1 MVETSIIFFL
11 LGVVIGAAIATV
23 IFNLMKKDYQNL
35 TNSIF
40 SFTQEQKEKEK
51 QELIDYLKNSF
62 SHLSLE
68 ALSKSTEQFLQLA
81 NQTLSRQLQSGSMT
95 LEEKK
100 KLIDQTF
107 QSMQEELNKV
117 QNLIKELEKDRVE
130 KFGMLAQKLTESQ
143 RTIQQL
149 NETTSKLTSALA
161 SSKVRGQW
169 GERMAEDIL
178 RLSGLKEGINYFKQ
192 KAIQSANTRPDYTF
206 ILPNELKVN
215 MDVKFPYDNY
225 MAYQNATNENDKEIY
240 KQNFLK
246 DVRQRIKEVTTRDYI
261 NPSENTV
268 DYVLVF
274 IPNEHM
280 YAFIMESDSSII
292 DEALKQKVI
301 LCSPITLYAILA
313 IIRQAVDNFSLE
325 KKASQ
330 IIELMGM
337 FHKQWNEFLKSL
349 DAMGKKID
357 DAKREFEKLTTTR
370 KNQLEKPLRRIE
382 QLREETGIKVTPDN
396 SRLISNGNDSNELLD
411 SDNERS

>member
-1 MVETSIIFFL
+1 MESLIIFL
-11 LGVVIGAAIATV
+11 LGFIIGGALVSLFFI
-23 IFNLMKKDYQNL
+23 LRKKDYEKITTQIVSL
-35 TNSIF
+35 TE
-40 SFTQEQKEKEK
+40 EQKEKER
-51 QELIDYLKNSF
+51 QQLIDYLKNSF
-62 SHLSLE
+62 ANLSFEVLN
-68 ALSKSTEQFLQLA
+68 KSTEQFLQLA

-130 KFGMLAQKLTESQ
+130 KFGMLTQKISESQ
-143 RTIQQL
+143 KIIQQL
-149 NETTSKLTSALA
+149 NETTGKLTSALA

-178 RLSGLKEGINYFKQ
+178 RLSGLKEGINYLKQ
-192 KAIQSANTRPDYTF
+192 KAIQTGTTRPDYTF
-206 ILPNELKVN
+206 ILPNQLKVN

-225 MAYQNATNENDKEIY
+225 MNYQNATSDSDKELY

-246 DVRQRIKEVTTRDYI
+246 DVRSRIKEVTTRDYI
-261 NPSENTV
+261 NPADNTV

-280 YAFIMESDSSII
+280 YAFIMENDPTII
-292 DEALKQKVI
+292 DEALKQRVI

-325 KKASQ
+325 QRASQ
-330 IIELMGM
+330 IIELMGV
-337 FHKQWNEFLKSL
+337 FYKQWNEFLKSL
-349 DAMGKKID
+349 ENMGKKID
-357 DAKREFEKLTTTR
+357 DAKKEFEKLTTTR
-370 KNQLEKPLRRIE
+370 KNQLEKPLKKIE
-382 QLREETGIKVTPDN
+382 ELREAAGIKLDVSN
-396 SRLISNGNDSNELLD
+396 SKLISNGNEHKLVSSDLD
-411 SDNERS
+411 DE

>member
-1 MVETSIIFFL
+1 MESLIIFL
-11 LGVVIGAAIATV
+11 LGFIIGGALVSLFFI
-23 IFNLMKKDYQNL
+23 LRKKDYEKITTQIVSL
-35 TNSIF
+35 TE
-40 SFTQEQKEKEK
+40 EQKEKER
-51 QELIDYLKNSF
+51 QQLIDYLKNSF
-62 SHLSLE
+62 ANLSFE
-68 ALSKSTEQFLQLA
+68 ALNKSTEQFLQLA

-130 KFGMLAQKLTESQ
+130 KFGMLTQKISESQ
-143 RTIQQL
+143 KIIQQL
-149 NETTSKLTSALA
+149 NETTGKLTSALA

-178 RLSGLKEGINYFKQ
+178 RLSGLKEGINYLKQ
-192 KAIQSANTRPDYTF
+192 KAIQTGTTRPDYTF
-206 ILPNELKVN
+206 LLPNQLKVN

-225 MAYQNATNENDKEIY
+225 MNYQNATSDSDKELY

-246 DVRQRIKEVTTRDYI
+246 DVRARIKEVTTRDYI
-261 NPSENTV
+261 NPADNTV

-280 YAFIMESDSSII
+280 YAFIMENDPTII
-292 DEALKQKVI
+292 DEALKQRVI

-325 KKASQ
+325 QRASQ
-330 IIELMGM
+330 IIELMGV
-337 FHKQWNEFLKSL
+337 FYKQWNEFLKSL
-349 DAMGKKID
+349 ENMGKKID
-357 DAKREFEKLTTTR
+357 DAKKEFEKLTTTR
-370 KNQLEKPLRRIE
+370 KNQLEKPLKKIE
-382 QLREETGIKVTPDN
+382 ELREAAGIKLDV
-396 SRLISNGNDSNELLD
+396 SSSKLISNGNEHKLVSSDLD
-411 SDNERS
+411 DE

>member
-1 MVETSIIFFL
+1 MDTIGIFL
-11 LGVVIGAAIATV
+11 LGLFIGVAITSLFF
-23 IFNLMKKDYQNL
+23 ILRKKDYEKITSSLITL
-35 TNSIF
+35 TE
-40 SFTQEQKEKEK
+40 EQKEKER
-51 QELIDYLKNSF
+51 QQIIDYLKNSF

-68 ALSKSTEQFLQLA
+68 ALGKSTEQFLQLA
-81 NQTLSRQLQSGSMT
+81 NQTLSKQLQSGSMT

-107 QSMQEELNKV
+107 QSMQDELNKV

-130 KFGMLAQKLTESQ
+130 KFGMLTQKLAESQ
-143 RTIQQL
+143 KTIQQL
-149 NETTSKLTSALA
+149 TETTSKLTSALA

-178 RLSGLKEGINYFKQ
+178 RLSGLKEGINYLKQ

-206 ILPNELKVN
+206 LLPNELKLN

-225 MAYQNATNENDKEIY
+225 MAYQNSTNENEKEMY

-246 DVRQRIKEVTTRDYI
+246 DVKQRIKEVTTRDYI

-280 YAFIMESDSSII
+280 YSFIMESDSTII

-325 KKASQ
+325 RKASQ
-330 IIELMGM
+330 IVELMGL

-349 DAMGKKID
+349 NAMGKKID
-357 DAKREFEKLTTTR
+357 DAKKEFEKLTTTR
-370 KNQLEKPLRRIE
+370 KNQLEKPLRKIE
-382 QLREETGIKVTPDN
+382 QLREETGIRITPDN
-396 SRLISNGNDSNELLD
+396 TKLISENNEQKETLLELD
-411 SDNERS
+411 DE

>member
-1 MVETSIIFFL
+1 MDTLIIFL
-11 LGVVIGAAIATV
+11 LGFLIGGSIASLFF
-23 IFNLMKKDYQNL
+23 ILRKKDYENITTQIVNL
-35 TNSIF
+35 TE
-40 SFTQEQKEKEK
+40 EQKERER
-51 QELIDYLKNSF
+51 QQLIDYLKNSF
-62 SHLSLE
+62 ANLSLE

-100 KLIDQTF
+100 KLIDQTL
-107 QSMQEELNKV
+107 QSMQDELNKV

-130 KFGMLAQKLTESQ
+130 KFGMLAQKISESQ
-143 RTIQQL
+143 KTIQQL

-178 RLSGLKEGINYFKQ
+178 RLSGLKEGINYLKQ
-192 KAIQSANTRPDYTF
+192 KAIQSGNTRPDYTF
-206 ILPNELKVN
+206 LLPNQLKVN

-225 MAYQNATNENDKEIY
+225 MNYQNATSDADKELY

-246 DVRQRIKEVTTRDYI
+246 DVRSRIKEVTTRDYI
-261 NPSENTV
+261 NPAENTV

-274 IPNEHM
+274 IPNEYM
-280 YAFIMESDSSII
+280 YAFIMENDPNII
-292 DEALKQKVI
+292 DEALKQRVI

-325 KKASQ
+325 QKASQ
-330 IIELMGM
+330 IIELMGL

-349 DAMGKKID
+349 ENMGKKID

-370 KNQLEKPLRRIE
+370 KNQLEKPLKKIE
-382 QLREETGIKVTPDN
+382 ELRAAAGIKLEIEN
-396 SRLISNGNDSNELLD
+396 SKLISNGDDQKLVSSDLD
-411 SDNERS
+411 DE

>member
-1 MVETSIIFFL
+1 MEAILIFL
-11 LGVVIGAAIATV
+11 LGLLIGSAITIL
-23 IFNLMKKDYQNL
+23 IFQLRKKDYEKFASSL
-35 TNSIF
+35 ITI
-40 SFTQEQKEKEK
+40 TEEQKEKER
-51 QELIDYLKNSF
+51 QQLIDYLRNSF

-81 NQTLSRQLQSGSMT
+81 NQTLSKQLQSGSMT

-100 KLIDQTF
+100 KLIDQTL
-107 QSMQEELNKV
+107 QSMQDELNKV

-130 KFGMLAQKLTESQ
+130 KFGMLAQKLSESQ
-143 RTIQQL
+143 KTIQQL
-149 NETTSKLTSALA
+149 NETASKLTSALA

-178 RLSGLKEGINYFKQ
+178 RLSGLKEGINYLKQ

-206 ILPNELKVN
+206 LLPNELKLN

-225 MAYQNATNENDKEIY
+225 MAYQNATNESDKEIY

-261 NPSENTV
+261 NPAENTV

-280 YAFIMESDSSII
+280 YAFIMESDSTII

-330 IIELMGM
+330 IIELMGI
-337 FHKQWNEFLKSL
+337 FYKQWNEFLKSL
-349 DAMGKKID
+349 EAMGKKID
-357 DAKREFEKLTTTR
+357 DAKKEFERLTTTR
-370 KNQLEKPLRRIE
+370 KNQLEKPLRKIE
-382 QLREETGIKVTPDN
+382 QLREETGIQVTPEN
-396 SRLISNGNDSNELLD
+396 TKLISDKNDTNELFIE
-411 SDNERS
+411 SDDEQ

>member
-1 MVETSIIFFL
+1 MDTLGIFL
-11 LGVVIGAAIATV
+11 LGLFIGGAIASLFF
-23 IFNLMKKDYQNL
+23 ILRKKDYEKITSSLITL
-35 TNSIF
+35 TE
-40 SFTQEQKEKEK
+40 EQKEKER
-51 QELIDYLKNSF
+51 QQIIDYLKNSF

-68 ALSKSTEQFLQLA
+68 ALGKSTEQFLQLA
-81 NQTLSRQLQSGSMT
+81 NQTLSKQLQSGSMT

-107 QSMQEELNKV
+107 QSMQDELNKV

-130 KFGMLAQKLTESQ
+130 KFGMLTQKLSESQ
-143 RTIQQL
+143 KTIQQL
-149 NETTSKLTSALA
+149 TETTSKLTSALA

-178 RLSGLKEGINYFKQ
+178 RLSGLKEGINYLKQ

-206 ILPNELKVN
+206 LLPNELKLN

-225 MAYQNATNENDKEIY
+225 MAYQNSTNENEKEIY

-246 DVRQRIKEVTTRDYI
+246 DVKQRIKEVTTRDYI

-280 YAFIMESDSSII
+280 YSFIMESDSTII

-330 IIELMGM
+330 IVELMGL

-357 DAKREFEKLTTTR
+357 DAKKEFEKLTTTR
-370 KNQLEKPLRRIE
+370 KNQLEKPLRKIE
-382 QLREETGIKVTPDN
+382 QLREETGIQITPDN
-396 SRLISNGNDSNELLD
+396 TKLISENNEQKESLIE
-411 SDNERS
+411 SDDE

>member
-1 MVETSIIFFL
+1 MDTILIFLFGL
-11 LGVVIGAAIATV
+11 LVGAGITAL
-23 IFNLMKKDYQNL
+23 FFHMRKKDYEQL
-35 TNSIF
+35 ATSLITV
-40 SFTQEQKEKEK
+40 TQEQKDKEL
-51 QELIDYLKNSF
+51 QHLIDYLKNSF
-62 SHLSLE
+62 SHLSFE
-68 ALSKSTEQFLQLA
+68 ALNKITEQFLQLA
-81 NQTLSRQLQSGSMT
+81 NQTLSKQLQSGTMT

-100 KLIDQTF
+100 KLIDQTL
-107 QSMQEELNKV
+107 QSMQDELNKV

-130 KFGMLAQKLTESQ
+130 KFGMLAQKLSESQ
-143 RTIQQL
+143 KTIQQL

-192 KAIQSANTRPDYTF
+192 KAIHSANTRPDYTF

-225 MAYQNATNENDKEIY
+225 MAYQNATSENEREIY

-280 YAFIMESDSSII
+280 YAFIMENDSGII

-330 IIELMGM
+330 IIELMGL
-337 FHKQWNEFLKSL
+337 FHKQWLEFLKSL
-349 DAMGKKID
+349 ENMGKKID
-357 DAKREFEKLTTTR
+357 DAKKEFERLTTTR
-370 KNQLEKPLRRIE
+370 KNQLEKPLRKIE
-382 QLREETGIKVTPDN
+382 ELREETGIKITPDDTK
-396 SRLISNGNDSNELLD
+396 LISNDMDRNEF
-411 SDNERS
+411 

>member
-1 MVETSIIFFL
+1 METILIFLIGLLIGSAITTIIFL
-11 LGVVIGAAIATV
+11 IK
-23 IFNLMKKDYQNL
+23 KKDYEKFTSSLL
-35 TNSIF
+35 TV
-40 SFTQEQKEKEK
+40 TEEQREKER
-51 QELIDYLKNSF
+51 QQLIDYLRNSF

-81 NQTLSRQLQSGSMT
+81 NQTLSKQLQSGSMT

-100 KLIDQTF
+100 KLIDQTL
-107 QSMQEELNKV
+107 QSMQDELNKV
-117 QNLIKELEKDRVE
+117 QNLIKELEKDRVQ
-130 KFGMLAQKLTESQ
+130 KFGMLAQTLSESQ
-143 RTIQQL
+143 KTIQQL
-149 NETTSKLTSALA
+149 NETTNKLTSALA

-178 RLSGLKEGINYFKQ
+178 RLSGLKEGINYLKQ

-206 ILPNELKVN
+206 LLPNELKLN

-225 MAYQNATNENDKEIY
+225 MAYQNATSDNEKEQY

-246 DVRQRIKEVTTRDYI
+246 DVRQRIKEVTSRDYI
-261 NPSENTV
+261 NPAENTV
-268 DYVLVF
+268 DYVIVF
-274 IPNEHM
+274 IPNEYM
-280 YAFIMESDSSII
+280 YAFIMESDSTII

-330 IIELMGM
+330 IIELMGL

-349 DAMGKKID
+349 ETMGKKLD
-357 DAKREFEKLTTTR
+357 DAKKEFERLTTTR
-370 KNQLEKPLRRIE
+370 KNQLEKPLRKIE
-382 QLREETGIKVTPDN
+382 QLREETGILGSQHNKK
-396 SRLISNGNDSNELLD
+396 LILDKNDSNETHLE
-411 SDNERS
+411 SDDE

>member
-1 MVETSIIFFL
+1 MESLIIFL
-11 LGVVIGAAIATV
+11 LGFIIGGALVSLFFI
-23 IFNLMKKDYQNL
+23 LRKKDYEKITTQIVSL
-35 TNSIF
+35 TE
-40 SFTQEQKEKEK
+40 EQKEKER
-51 QELIDYLKNSF
+51 QQLIDYLKNSF
-62 SHLSLE
+62 ANLSFE
-68 ALSKSTEQFLQLA
+68 ALNKSTEQFLQLA

-130 KFGMLAQKLTESQ
+130 KFGMLTQKISESQ
-143 RTIQQL
+143 KIIQQL
-149 NETTSKLTSALA
+149 NETTGKLTSALA

-178 RLSGLKEGINYFKQ
+178 RLSGLKEGINYLKQ
-192 KAIQSANTRPDYTF
+192 KAIQTGTTRPDYTF
-206 ILPNELKVN
+206 ILPNQLKVN

-225 MAYQNATNENDKEIY
+225 MNYQNATSDSDKELY

-246 DVRQRIKEVTTRDYI
+246 DVRSRIKEVTTRDYI
-261 NPSENTV
+261 NPADNTV

-280 YAFIMESDSSII
+280 YAFIMENDPTII
-292 DEALKQKVI
+292 DEALKQRVI

-325 KKASQ
+325 QRASQ
-330 IIELMGM
+330 IIELMGV
-337 FHKQWNEFLKSL
+337 FYKQWNEFLKSL
-349 DAMGKKID
+349 ENMGKKID
-357 DAKREFEKLTTTR
+357 DAKKEFEKLTTTR
-370 KNQLEKPLRRIE
+370 KNQLEKPLKKIE
-382 QLREETGIKVTPDN
+382 ELREAAGIKLDVSN
-396 SRLISNGNDSNELLD
+396 SKLISNGNEHKLVSSDLD
-411 SDNERS
+411 DE

>member
-1 MVETSIIFFL
+1 MDTLIIFLFGL
-11 LGVVIGAAIATV
+11 VIGSAITSL
-23 IFNLMKKDYQNL
+23 FFYLRKKDYEKITTSLIQV
-35 TNSIF
+35 TE
-40 SFTQEQKEKEK
+40 EQKEKER
-51 QELIDYLKNSF
+51 QQLIDYLRNSF
-62 SHLSLE
+62 SHISLE

-81 NQTLSRQLQSGSMT
+81 NQTLSKQLQSGSMT

-107 QSMQEELNKV
+107 QSMQDELNKV

-130 KFGMLAQKLTESQ
+130 KFGMLAQKLSESQ
-143 RTIQQL
+143 KTIQQL

-178 RLSGLKEGINYFKQ
+178 RLSGLKEGINYLKQ

-206 ILPNELKVN
+206 LLPNELKLN

-225 MAYQNATNENDKEIY
+225 MAYQNAASDAEKETY

-280 YAFIMESDSSII
+280 YSFIMESDSTII

-330 IIELMGM
+330 IIELMGL
-337 FHKQWNEFLKSL
+337 FYKQWNEFLKSL
-349 DAMGKKID
+349 ETMGKKID
-357 DAKREFEKLTTTR
+357 DAKKEFERLTTTR
-370 KNQLEKPLRRIE
+370 KNQLEKPLRKIE
-382 QLREETGIKVTPDN
+382 QLREATGIHITSEN
-396 SRLISNGNDSNELLD
+396 TMLISEGNDQKESSLELD
-411 SDNERS
+411 DE

>member
-1 MVETSIIFFL
+1 METILIFLIGLLIGSAITTIIFL
-11 LGVVIGAAIATV
+11 IK
-23 IFNLMKKDYQNL
+23 KKDYEKFTSSLL
-35 TNSIF
+35 TV
-40 SFTQEQKEKEK
+40 TEEQREKER
-51 QELIDYLKNSF
+51 QQLIDYLRNSF

-81 NQTLSRQLQSGSMT
+81 NQTLSKQLQSGSMT

-100 KLIDQTF
+100 KLIDQTL
-107 QSMQEELNKV
+107 QSMQDELNKV
-117 QNLIKELEKDRVE
+117 QNLMKELEKDRVQ
-130 KFGMLAQKLTESQ
+130 KFGMLAQTLSESQ
-143 RTIQQL
+143 KTIQQL
-149 NETTSKLTSALA
+149 NDTTNKLTSALA

-178 RLSGLKEGINYFKQ
+178 RLSGLKEGINYLKQ

-206 ILPNELKVN
+206 LLPNELKLN

-225 MAYQNATNENDKEIY
+225 MAYQNATSDNEKEQY

-246 DVRQRIKEVTTRDYI
+246 DVRQRIKEVTSRDYI
-261 NPSENTV
+261 NPAENTV

-274 IPNEHM
+274 IPNEYM
-280 YAFIMESDSSII
+280 YAFIMESDSTII

-330 IIELMGM
+330 IIELMGL

-349 DAMGKKID
+349 ETMGKKLD
-357 DAKREFEKLTTTR
+357 DAKKEFDRLTTTR
-370 KNQLEKPLRRIE
+370 KNQLEKPLRKIE
-382 QLREETGIKVTPDN
+382 QLREETGILGSQDN
-396 SRLISNGNDSNELLD
+396 TKLILDKNDSNETQLEAD
-411 SDNERS
+411 DE

>member
-1 MVETSIIFFL
+1 MDTIGIFL
-11 LGVVIGAAIATV
+11 LGLFIGVAITSLFF
-23 IFNLMKKDYQNL
+23 ILRKKDYEKITSSLITL
-35 TNSIF
+35 TE
-40 SFTQEQKEKEK
+40 EQKEKER
-51 QELIDYLKNSF
+51 QQIIDYLKNSF

-68 ALSKSTEQFLQLA
+68 ALGKSTEQFLQLA
-81 NQTLSRQLQSGSMT
+81 NQTLSKQLQSGSMT

-107 QSMQEELNKV
+107 QSMQDELNKV

-130 KFGMLAQKLTESQ
+130 KFGMLTQKLAESQ
-143 RTIQQL
+143 KTIQQL
-149 NETTSKLTSALA
+149 TETTSKLTSALA

-178 RLSGLKEGINYFKQ
+178 RLSGLKEGINYLKQ

-206 ILPNELKVN
+206 LLPNELKLN

-225 MAYQNATNENDKEIY
+225 MAYQNSTNENEKEMY

-246 DVRQRIKEVTTRDYI
+246 DVKQRIKEVTTRDYI

-280 YAFIMESDSSII
+280 YSFIMESDSTII

-325 KKASQ
+325 RKASQ
-330 IIELMGM
+330 IVELMGL

-357 DAKREFEKLTTTR
+357 DAKKEFEKLTTTR
-370 KNQLEKPLRRIE
+370 KNQLEKPLRKIE
-382 QLREETGIKVTPDN
+382 QLREETGIRITPDN
-396 SRLISNGNDSNELLD
+396 TKLISENNEQKETLLELD
-411 SDNERS
+411 DE

>member
-1 MVETSIIFFL
+1 MESLIIFL
-11 LGVVIGAAIATV
+11 LGFIIGGALVSLFFI
-23 IFNLMKKDYQNL
+23 LRKKDYEKITTQIVSL
-35 TNSIF
+35 TE
-40 SFTQEQKEKEK
+40 EQKEKER
-51 QELIDYLKNSF
+51 QQLIDYLKNSF
-62 SHLSLE
+62 ANLSFE
-68 ALSKSTEQFLQLA
+68 ALNKSTEQFLQLA

-130 KFGMLAQKLTESQ
+130 KFGMLTQKISESQ
-143 RTIQQL
+143 KIIQQL
-149 NETTSKLTSALA
+149 NETTGKLTSALA

-178 RLSGLKEGINYFKQ
+178 RLSGLKEGINYLKQ
-192 KAIQSANTRPDYTF
+192 KAIQTGTTRPDYTF
-206 ILPNELKVN
+206 LLPNQLKVN

-225 MAYQNATNENDKEIY
+225 MNYQNATSDSDKELY

-246 DVRQRIKEVTTRDYI
+246 DVRSRIKEVTTRDYI
-261 NPSENTV
+261 NPADNTV

-280 YAFIMESDSSII
+280 YAFIMENDPTII
-292 DEALKQKVI
+292 DEALKQRVI

-325 KKASQ
+325 QRASQ
-330 IIELMGM
+330 IIELMGL
-337 FHKQWNEFLKSL
+337 FYKQWNEFLKSL
-349 DAMGKKID
+349 ENMGKKID
-357 DAKREFEKLTTTR
+357 DAKKEFEKLTTTR
-370 KNQLEKPLRRIE
+370 KNQLEKPLKKIE
-382 QLREETGIKVTPDN
+382 ELREAAGIKLDV
-396 SRLISNGNDSNELLD
+396 SSSKLISNGNEHKLVSSDLD
-411 SDNERS
+411 DE

>member
-1 MVETSIIFFL
+1 METLIIFL
-11 LGVVIGAAIATV
+11 LGFVIGGALVSLFFI
-23 IFNLMKKDYQNL
+23 LRKKDYENITTQLVNL
-35 TNSIF
+35 TE
-40 SFTQEQKEKEK
+40 EQKEKER
-51 QELIDYLKNSF
+51 QQLIDYLKNSF
-62 SHLSLE
+62 ANLSFE
-68 ALSKSTEQFLQLA
+68 ALNKSTEQFLQLA

-130 KFGMLAQKLTESQ
+130 KFGMLAQKISESQ
-143 RTIQQL
+143 KIIQQL
-149 NETTSKLTSALA
+149 NETTGKLTSALA

-178 RLSGLKEGINYFKQ
+178 RLSGLKEGINYLKQ
-192 KAIQSANTRPDYTF
+192 KAIQSGSTRPDYTF
-206 ILPNELKVN
+206 LLPNQLKVN

-225 MAYQNATNENDKEIY
+225 MNYQNATSDSDKEIY

-246 DVRQRIKEVTTRDYI
+246 DVRSRIKEVTTRDYI
-261 NPSENTV
+261 NPAENTV

-280 YAFIMESDSSII
+280 YAFIMENDPAII
-292 DEALKQKVI
+292 DEALKQRVI

-325 KKASQ
+325 QRASQ
-330 IIELMGM
+330 IIELMGV
-337 FHKQWNEFLKSL
+337 FYKQWNEFLKSL
-349 DAMGKKID
+349 ENMGKKID
-357 DAKREFEKLTTTR
+357 DAKKEFEKLTTTR
-370 KNQLEKPLRRIE
+370 KNQLEKPLKKIE
-382 QLREETGIKVTPDN
+382 ELREAAGIKLDVGN
-396 SRLISNGNDSNELLD
+396 SKLISNGNDYKSLSSDLD
-411 SDNERS
+411 DE

>member
-1 MVETSIIFFL
+1 MNTLIIFLFGL
-11 LGVVIGAAIATV
+11 ILGSAITSL
-23 IFNLMKKDYQNL
+23 FFYLRKKDYEKITTSLIQV
-35 TNSIF
+35 TE
-40 SFTQEQKEKEK
+40 EQKEKER
-51 QELIDYLKNSF
+51 QQLIDYLRNSF

-81 NQTLSRQLQSGSMT
+81 NQTLSKQLQSGSMT

-107 QSMQEELNKV
+107 QSMQDELNKV

-130 KFGMLAQKLTESQ
+130 KFGMLAQKLSESQ
-143 RTIQQL
+143 KTIQQL
-149 NETTSKLTSALA
+149 NETTSKLTTALA

-178 RLSGLKEGINYFKQ
+178 RLSGLKEGINYLKQ

-206 ILPNELKVN
+206 LLPNELKLN

-225 MAYQNATNENDKEIY
+225 MAYQNAANESEKEIY

-261 NPSENTV
+261 NPLENTV

-280 YAFIMESDSSII
+280 YSFIMESDSTII

-330 IIELMGM
+330 IIELMGL
-337 FHKQWNEFLKSL
+337 FYKQWNEFLKSL
-349 DAMGKKID
+349 EAMGKKID
-357 DAKREFEKLTTTR
+357 DAKKEFEKLTTTR
-370 KNQLEKPLRRIE
+370 KNQLEKPLRKIE
-382 QLREETGIKVTPDN
+382 QIREETGIHILPDN
-396 SRLISNGNDSNELLD
+396 SKLIAESNDKKESLELEND
-411 SDNERS
+411 

>member
-1 MVETSIIFFL
+1 METILIFLIGLLIGSAITTIIFL
-11 LGVVIGAAIATV
+11 IK
-23 IFNLMKKDYQNL
+23 KKDYEKFTSSLL
-35 TNSIF
+35 TV
-40 SFTQEQKEKEK
+40 TEEQREKER
-51 QELIDYLKNSF
+51 QQLIDYLRNSF

-81 NQTLSRQLQSGSMT
+81 NQTLSKQLQSGSMT

-100 KLIDQTF
+100 KLIDQTL
-107 QSMQEELNKV
+107 QSMQDELNKV
-117 QNLIKELEKDRVE
+117 QNLMKELEKDRVQ
-130 KFGMLAQKLTESQ
+130 KFGMLAQTLSESQ
-143 RTIQQL
+143 KTIQQL
-149 NETTSKLTSALA
+149 NETTNKLTSALA

-178 RLSGLKEGINYFKQ
+178 RLSGLKEGINYLKQ

-206 ILPNELKVN
+206 LLPNELKLN

-225 MAYQNATNENDKEIY
+225 MAYQNATSDNEKEQY

-246 DVRQRIKEVTTRDYI
+246 DVRQRIKEVTSRDYI
-261 NPSENTV
+261 NPAENTV

-274 IPNEHM
+274 IPNEYM
-280 YAFIMESDSSII
+280 YAFIMESDSTII

-330 IIELMGM
+330 IIELMGL

-349 DAMGKKID
+349 ETMGKKLD
-357 DAKREFEKLTTTR
+357 DAKKEFERLTTTR
-370 KNQLEKPLRRIE
+370 KNQLEKPLRKIE
-382 QLREETGIKVTPDN
+382 QLREETGILGSQDN
-396 SRLISNGNDSNELLD
+396 TKLILDKNDSNETHLEAD
-411 SDNERS
+411 DE

>member
-1 MVETSIIFFL
+1 MESLIIFL
-11 LGVVIGAAIATV
+11 LGFIIGGALVSLFFI
-23 IFNLMKKDYQNL
+23 LRKKDYEKITTQIVSL
-35 TNSIF
+35 TE
-40 SFTQEQKEKEK
+40 EQKEKER
-51 QELIDYLKNSF
+51 QQLIDYLKNSF
-62 SHLSLE
+62 ANLSFE
-68 ALSKSTEQFLQLA
+68 ALNKSTEQFLQLA

-130 KFGMLAQKLTESQ
+130 KFGMLTQKISESQ
-143 RTIQQL
+143 KIIQQL
-149 NETTSKLTSALA
+149 NETTGKLTSALA

-178 RLSGLKEGINYFKQ
+178 RLSGLKEGINYLKQ
-192 KAIQSANTRPDYTF
+192 KAIQTGTTRPDYTF
-206 ILPNELKVN
+206 ILPNQLKVN

-225 MAYQNATNENDKEIY
+225 MNYQNATSDSDKELY

-246 DVRQRIKEVTTRDYI
+246 DVRSRIKEVTTRDYI
-261 NPSENTV
+261 NPADNTV

-280 YAFIMESDSSII
+280 YAFIMENDPTII
-292 DEALKQKVI
+292 DEALKQRVI

-325 KKASQ
+325 QRASQ
-330 IIELMGM
+330 IIELMGV
-337 FHKQWNEFLKSL
+337 FYKQWNEFLKSL
-349 DAMGKKID
+349 ENMGKKID
-357 DAKREFEKLTTTR
+357 DAKKEFEKLTTTR
-370 KNQLEKPLRRIE
+370 KNQLEKPLKKIE
-382 QLREETGIKVTPDN
+382 ELREAAGIKLDVSS
-396 SRLISNGNDSNELLD
+396 SRLISNGNEHKLVSSDL
-411 SDNERS
+411 DNE

>member
-1 MVETSIIFFL
+1 MDTIGIFL
-11 LGVVIGAAIATV
+11 LGLFIGVAITSLFF
-23 IFNLMKKDYQNL
+23 ILRKKDYEKITSSLITL
-35 TNSIF
+35 TE
-40 SFTQEQKEKEK
+40 EQKEKER
-51 QELIDYLKNSF
+51 QQIIDYLKNSF

-68 ALSKSTEQFLQLA
+68 ALGKSTEQFLQLA
-81 NQTLSRQLQSGSMT
+81 NQTLSKQLQSGSMT

-107 QSMQEELNKV
+107 QSMQDELNKV

-130 KFGMLAQKLTESQ
+130 KFGMLTQKLSESQ
-143 RTIQQL
+143 KTIQQL
-149 NETTSKLTSALA
+149 TETTSKLTSALA

-178 RLSGLKEGINYFKQ
+178 RLSGLKEGINYLKQ

-206 ILPNELKVN
+206 LLPNELKLN

-225 MAYQNATNENDKEIY
+225 MAYQNSTNENEKEMY

-246 DVRQRIKEVTTRDYI
+246 DVKQRIKEVTTRDYI

-280 YAFIMESDSSII
+280 YSFIMESDSTII

-325 KKASQ
+325 RKASQ
-330 IIELMGM
+330 IVELMGL

-357 DAKREFEKLTTTR
+357 DAKKEFEKLTTTR
-370 KNQLEKPLRRIE
+370 KNQLEKPLRKIE
-382 QLREETGIKVTPDN
+382 QLREETGIRITPDN
-396 SRLISNGNDSNELLD
+396 TKLISENNEQKETLLELD
-411 SDNERS
+411 DE